1 MAAISMVLARKMA
14 IAVFSLFGV
23 VMGIV
28 VIYLALSL
36 SIAVI
41 AQLILYG
48 GAVMVLVMF
57 ALFLYGESQK
67 EKSWSTTKSNIPKS
81 IILLILLV
89 LISTQFPWSATFQR
103 LESQANRM
111 KMKSATL
118 AEVGQTM
125 ATSFVTEFE
134 MLGILMFAAL
144 VVAGWFIAAP
154 PSQSK
159 P

>member
-14 IAVFSLFGV
+14 IAVYSLFGV
-23 VMGIV
+23 VMGIA

-57 ALFLYGESQK
+57 ALFLYGESQQ

-81 IILLILLV
+81 IILLILIT
-89 LISTQFPWSATFQR
+89 LITVQFPWKATFQW
-103 LESQANRM
+103 LESQDTGLEKN
-111 KMKSATL
+111 KATL
-118 AEVGQTM
+118 AEIGQTM

-134 MLGILMFAAL
+134 MLGILMLAAL
-144 VVAGWFIAAP
+144 IVAGWFIAAP